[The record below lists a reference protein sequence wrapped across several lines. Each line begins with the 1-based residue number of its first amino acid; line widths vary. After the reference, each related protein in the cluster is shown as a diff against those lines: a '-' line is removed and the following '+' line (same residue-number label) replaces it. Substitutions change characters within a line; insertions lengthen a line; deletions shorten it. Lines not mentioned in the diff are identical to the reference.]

1 MTFPDQ
7 RVLDL
12 LHEGSIEPLGR
23 IAWSSNAT
31 FLVEVVARGSK
42 PTRDDAH
49 PVDGGANP
57 RGDDA
62 EAAVLRAIYK
72 PERGERPLYD
82 FPSGI
87 YRREVAAYELA
98 RSLGWDLVPE
108 TVLVDGPMGPGSLQ
122 RFVDVDYED
131 NYFTMFDEGDE
142 AVLAQLRRLC
152 CFDLLANNTDRKAG
166 HCLIDADRH
175 VWAIDNALA
184 FHAEFKLRTVIWDF
198 AGARIDAPLLD
209 DISCLLDTGLTEALV
224 DLLDPFERDALLT
237 RARAVLA
244 DGNFPYDPTGRRY
257 PWPLV

>member
-12 LHEGSIEPLGR
+12 LREGSIEPLGR

-31 FLVEVVARGSK
+31 FLVEVARQAD
-42 PTRDDAH
+42 PARDD
-49 PVDGGANP
+49 GAVVAGEADP
-57 RGDDA
+57 TDDA
-62 EAAVLRAIYK
+62 VEAAALRAIYK

-82 FPSGI
+82 FPPGI
-87 YRREVAAYELA
+87 FRREIAAFELA
-98 RSLGWDLVPE
+98 RSLGWDVVPE
-108 TVLVDGPMGPGSLQ
+108 TVPVDGPMGPGSLQ
-122 RFVDVDYED
+122 RFIDVDYED
-131 NYFTMFDEGDE
+131 HYFTMFEEGDE

-166 HCLIDADRH
+166 HCLLDAARH

-198 AGARIDAPLLD
+198 AGTRIDAPLLD
-209 DISCLLDTGLTEALV
+209 DISCLLDTGLADGLA
-224 DLLDPFERDALLT
+224 DLLDPFERDALLM

-244 DGNFPYDPTGRRY
+244 EGVFPFDPTGRRY